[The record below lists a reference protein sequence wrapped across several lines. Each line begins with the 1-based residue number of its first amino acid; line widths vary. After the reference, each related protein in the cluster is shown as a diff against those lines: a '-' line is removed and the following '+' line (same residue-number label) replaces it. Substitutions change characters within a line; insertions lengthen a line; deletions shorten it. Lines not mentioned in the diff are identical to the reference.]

1 MERKKVWLIVN
12 MEKKA
17 LTDAN
22 YIFAIILVLLVLLNS
37 LFPKGLIGSQGF

>member
-1 MERKKVWLIVN
+1 

-37 LFPKGLIGSQGF
+37 LFPKGLIGSQGFWTKSWNYKQF